1 MFPRLERLRTTA
13 GEEGKATSGSAEVEM
28 GPLVALVSNT
38 LENCG
43 VIVGAPLG
51 VPPLPLGMPSPR

>member
-1 MFPRLERLRTTA
+1 
-13 GEEGKATSGSAEVEM
+13 M